1 MQCFCPGA
9 KMNRIEK
16 AARSSEISKH
26 SSTNGEIKQHINNI
40 DTEEADFPLQEG
52 GSLNSKEAR
61 ALLGKVENQ
70 YGHAEEALRVFSGIN
85 MPALIPKVK
94 MSIIRKVDLQKAQ
107 LHSSSPSLPFH
118 AAILLLE
125 IIYFKATALRNLGK
139 IEEATKEC
147 SSILDVVESA
157 LPEGLPDI
165 FGDDC
170 NLKPTLCR
178 AVELLPELYKLG
190 GFHFEAI
197 SSYRRALW
205 SNWNLDEKTIGRI
218 QKEFAVLL
226 LYSGC
231 ETCSPNLLSQL
242 DGSFVPRNNLEEA
255 ILLLMLLL
263 RKFNLKRLE
272 RDPTVMHHLTFALS
286 MSGQL
291 KPLAIQFEELLPG
304 VLHNR
309 EWSYNVALCYLAEE
323 DDLIALNLLKR
334 ILVSG
339 EDSNNLKE
347 LLLVSKICCENSV
360 QGEEGT
366 LYARRA
372 LTNLHGGCDQ
382 IEVTADLLLGI
393 SLSNQARFATTNTK
407 RASQQREALEVL
419 GISEKKMHGIDFRVL
434 YNLSLENAKQRKL
447 DTAARYAKKLLKL
460 EAGSELKTWLLMARI
475 MSAQR
480 RFEDAESI
488 VNAALDQTGKWF
500 QGDLL
505 QIKAKMQAA
514 QGKFKKAVETYT
526 QLLAVIQL
534 RTKSFN
540 AGISVLKG
548 SKDDRSLEI
557 ETWYDLV
564 LLYIRMSQWRD
575 AELSISKI
583 KAISPYS
590 ALAFHATGKLHEA
603 KGFLKE
609 ALREY
614 STALDL
620 EPRHVPSLISTAIV
634 LRRLGE
640 RPLPAVRCFLTD
652 ALQLDRTNH
661 IAWLNLG
668 LLYEDEGS
676 SSALEAAE
684 CFQTAALLEE
694 TNPVEPFR

>member
-1 MQCFCPGA
+1 MQCLCPGQQ
-9 KMNRIEK
+9 MNKIKKEV
-16 AARSSEISKH
+16 RSSGISRH
-26 SSTNGEIKQHINNI
+26 SSVNGEIKQQISNV
-40 DTEEADFPLQEG
+40 DTEEAEFPLQDG

-61 ALLGKVENQ
+61 ALLGKVEYQ
-70 YGHAEEALRVFSGIN
+70 YVHAEEALRVFSGIN
-85 MPALIPKVK
+85 IPALIPTVK
-94 MSIIRKVDLQKAQ
+94 MSIIRKVDLQKAHLQ
-107 LHSSSPSLPFH
+107 TSSPLPFH

-125 IIYFKATALRNLGK
+125 IVYFKATALCDLGK
-139 IEEATKEC
+139 VEEATKEC
-147 SSILDVVESA
+147 NTILDIVESA

-165 FGDDC
+165 FDNDC
-170 NLKPTLCR
+170 KLKATLCR
-178 AVELLPELYKLG
+178 AVELLPELYRLG
-190 GFHFEAI
+190 GFHFEAV
-197 SSYRRALW
+197 SSYRRALL
-205 SNWNLDEKTIGRI
+205 SNWKLDEKAIGRI
-218 QKEFAVLL
+218 QKEFAIFL
-226 LYSGC
+226 LYSGS
-231 ETCSPNLLSQL
+231 ETCSPNLQSQL

-255 ILLLMLLL
+255 ILLLVLLL

-291 KPLAIQFEELLPG
+291 KPLANQFEELLPG
-304 VLHNR
+304 EHNR
-309 EWSYNVALCYLAEE
+309 DWLYNVALCYLAEE

-334 ILVSG
+334 ILMSG
-339 EDSNNLKE
+339 EDSNSLKE
-347 LLLVSKICCENSV
+347 LLLASKICCENSLH
-360 QGEEGT
+360 GEEGI

-372 LTNLHGGCDQ
+372 LANIHGGCDQ

-393 SLSNQARFATTNTK
+393 SLSNQVRCATSNTK
-407 RASQQREALEVL
+407 RASQQRKALEVL
-419 GISEKKMHGIDFRVL
+419 AIAEKKTHGVDFRVL

-480 RFEDAESI
+480 RFDDAESI

-514 QGKFKKAVETYT
+514 QGNFKKAIETYT

-540 AGISVLKG
+540 AGMSVLKG
-548 SKDDRSLEI
+548 STDDRSLEI

-564 LLYIRMSQWRD
+564 LLYISMSQWRD
-575 AELSISKI
+575 AEICISKI
-583 KAISPYS
+583 KAIRPYS
-590 ALAFHATGKLHEA
+590 ALACHATGKLHES

-609 ALREY
+609 ALRAY
-614 STALDL
+614 SRALDL
-620 EPRHVPSLISTAIV
+620 EPKHVPSLISTAIV

-640 RPLPAVRCFLTD
+640 RPMHAVRCFLTD

-661 IAWLNLG
+661 VAWFNLG
-668 LLYEDEGS
+668 LLYEDEGG

>member
-1 MQCFCPGA
+1 
-9 KMNRIEK
+9 MNRTEK
-16 AARSSEISKH
+16 GVKSSEISRY
-26 SSTNGEIKQHINNI
+26 SSSNGEIKQQINNV
-40 DTEEADFPLQEG
+40 DTEEADFPLQQG

-61 ALLGKVENQ
+61 ALLGKVEYQ
-70 YGHAEEALRVFSGIN
+70 YGNAEEALRVFSGIN
-85 MPALIPKVK
+85 IHALIPKVK
-94 MSIIRKVDLQKAQ
+94 TSIIRKVDLQMAH

-125 IIYFKATALRNLGK
+125 IIYFKATSLRDLGK
-139 IEEATKEC
+139 IEEAAKEC
-147 SSILDVVESA
+147 STILDVVESA

-165 FGDDC
+165 VGDYC
-170 NLKPTLCR
+170 NLKATLCR
-178 AVELLPELYKLG
+178 AVELLPELYKLVG
-190 GFHFEAI
+190 SHFEAV

-205 SNWNLDEKTIGRI
+205 SNWNLDEKAIGRI

-226 LYSGC
+226 LYSGS
-231 ETCSPNLLSQL
+231 EFCSPNLRCQL

-286 MSGQL
+286 MSAQL
-291 KPLAIQFEELLPG
+291 KPLAVQFEELLPG
-304 VLHNR
+304 ELHNR
-309 EWSYNVALCYLAEE
+309 EWLYNVALCYLAEE

-334 ILVSG
+334 ILMSG
-339 EDSNNLKE
+339 EDSNSLKE
-347 LLLVSKICCENSV
+347 LLLASKICCENSV
-360 QGEEGT
+360 HVEEGVS
-366 LYARRA
+366 YARRA
-372 LTNLHGGCDQ
+372 LANLHGGCDQ
-382 IEVTADLLLGI
+382 IEISANLLLGI
-393 SLSNQARFATTNTK
+393 SLSNQARFATTNTR

-419 GISEKKMHGIDFRVL
+419 GIAQKKMHGIDFRVL

-447 DTAARYAKKLLKL
+447 DTAVLYAKKLLKL
-460 EAGSELKTWLLMARI
+460 EGGSELRTWLLTARI

-488 VNAALDQTGKWF
+488 VNAALDQTGKWY

-514 QGKFKKAVETYT
+514 QGKFKKAVEIYT
-526 QLLAVIQL
+526 RLLAVIQL
-534 RTKSFN
+534 RTKSFD

-548 SKDDRSLEI
+548 SSDDRSLEI

-564 LLYIRMSQWRD
+564 LLYISMSRWRD
-575 AELSISKI
+575 AELCISKI

-590 ALAFHATGKLHEA
+590 ALACHATGKLHEA

-609 ALREY
+609 AFRAY

-640 RPLPAVRCFLTD
+640 RPLAAVRCFLTD

-661 IAWLNLG
+661 VAWFNLG
-668 LLYEDEGS
+668 LLYEDEGG